1 MNEIEKI
8 QNQPET
14 IRIVRAFIVIYNRS
28 KKYQAVVLLVAMIL
42 PVLGSI
48 AAVFKP
54 DLKPFIAILALSF
67 GFIDAFL
74 IDRTHKARMKKAA
87 KLQEQFD
94 CGVLSIEWNKFL
106 VGRQVDPEEIDR
118 ESSCKLSASDEKRLT
133 DWYPTVLKELPI
145 HLARIICQ
153 RTNLWY
159 DRELR
164 TRYRNIIF
172 WSVVLIVIAT
182 VVVSSIA
189 DLTMTSFI
197 ITVLV
202 PIFPALNWAIR
213 EYYRQTDTMMTLE
226 NLKSEIE
233 KLWDKVL
240 KNASVEEI
248 TEASRALQ
256 DAIFAH
262 RASSPLIFNWLYKTL
277 RPKMESNMNNGAEY
291 WVKQVKTAKGIN

>member
-8 QNQPET
+8 QNQPEMVK
-14 IRIVRAFIVIYNRS
+14 IVRAFIVMYNRS
-28 KKYQAVVLLVAMIL
+28 KQYQAIVLMLTMLL
-42 PVLGSI
+42 PVLGGI
-48 AAVFKP
+48 AAVFGP

-67 GFIDAFL
+67 GFIDALL
-74 IDRTHKARMKKAA
+74 IDRSHKVRMKTAA

-106 VGRQVDPEEIDR
+106 VGRQVDPEEVDR

-133 DWYPTVLKELPI
+133 DWYPTVVKELPM

-164 TRYRNIIF
+164 TRYRNIIS
-172 WSVVLIVIAT
+172 WSVVLIVIVSVVISSAT
-182 VVVSSIA
+182 

-197 ITVLV
+197 ITVLM
-202 PIFPALNWAIR
+202 PISPALNWTIR
-213 EYYRQTDTMMTLE
+213 EYYRQTDAMRTLE

-233 KLWDKVL
+233 KLWDKAL
-240 KNASVEEI
+240 GNATIEEV
-248 TEASRALQ
+248 TEASRELQ

-262 RASSPLIFNWLYKTL
+262 RASSPLIFNWLYKPM
-277 RPKMESNMNNGAEY
+277 RPKMESNMNSGAEY
-291 WVKQVKTAKGIN
+291 WVKQAKMAKGIN